1 MKKNTIALS
10 LIFCLFFLWAIS
22 SNLLPTMIRQLM
34 KTCELNT
41 FEASFTESAYWL
53 AYFICPIPIA
63 MFMKR
68 YSYRSGIIV
77 GLLLAAT
84 GGLLFLPAAM
94 VKSYA
99 VYLGIFF
106 IIATGM
112 CFLETAANPYVTALG
127 DPETATRRLNLAQ
140 SFNGLGA
147 FVAAMFLSKLVL
159 SGTTYTR
166 DTIPVDYPGGWEG
179 YINTETDA
187 MKLPYLILA
196 IILILVAVVLA
207 LQKLPKVEEDESH
220 TSESTSDTQSPAK
233 KKLIDFSTLRH
244 PHLLW
249 GVIAQFFY
257 NGGQTAINS
266 LFLVYCCTY
275 VGIDEGTATT
285 FFGLYMLAFLAGRW
299 IGTLLMARFAPEKML
314 LVYAIANIILCA
326 VVSCLGGMA
335 GMYCMLAISFFMSIM
350 YPTQFSLAI
359 TGLGSQTKSG
369 SAFLVMA
376 IVGNACVPQL
386 TAYIMHQNE
395 HIYQIAYII
404 PMICFAFCAFYG
416 WRFRTLLKSSFK

>member
-207 LQKLPKVEEDESH
+207 LQKLPKVEEDESQ
-220 TSESTSDTQSPAK
+220 TSEGTSDTQSSAK

-326 VVSCLGGMA
+326 VVSFLGGMA

>member
-207 LQKLPKVEEDESH
+207 LQKLPKVEEDESQ

-275 VGIDEGTATT
+275 VGIEGTATT

-326 VVSCLGGMA
+326 VVSFLGGMA

-416 WRFRTLLKSSFK
+416 WKFRTLLKSSFK

>member
-220 TSESTSDTQSPAK
+220 TSESTSDTQSSAK

-326 VVSCLGGMA
+326 VVSFLGGMA

>member
-207 LQKLPKVEEDESH
+207 LQKLPKVEEDESQ
-220 TSESTSDTQSPAK
+220 TSESTSDTQSSAK

-326 VVSCLGGMA
+326 VVSFLGGMA

-416 WRFRTLLKSSFK
+416 WRFRTLLKNNS